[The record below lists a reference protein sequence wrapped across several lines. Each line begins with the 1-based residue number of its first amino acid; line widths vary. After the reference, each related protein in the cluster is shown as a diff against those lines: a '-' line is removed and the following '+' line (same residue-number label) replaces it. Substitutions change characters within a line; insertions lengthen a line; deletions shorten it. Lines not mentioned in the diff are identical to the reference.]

1 MEIRQL
7 KYFVKIV
14 ELGSLT
20 RAAEVLFI
28 AQPALSQQMASLERD
43 LGVKLL
49 GRSVRGVTM
58 TEAGEAFYKQANII
72 LKQVDMARHV
82 VLAAHEQPSG
92 SVSVGLPSSIA
103 NVLAVPLVRNVRTRF
118 PNVLLEFHESPSFYL
133 DELVM
138 NGRIDIGLLF
148 GSSRTKGLKF
158 RKLLTENL
166 YLVGAAGSFRN
177 DSPVPLAE
185 LIGYPLLV
193 PSRPNSIRLQ
203 LDHAFAQAGLKY
215 TPSAEINSTPVVKR
229 LVEDGL
235 GFTVIPWC
243 AADAEM
249 AAGRLQGRKVVEP
262 EVCREVSICYSD
274 KMPMSFAAEA
284 VCELMVDTV
293 SGLVEGGR
301 WRGVRIGQ
309 AAVQ

>member
-103 NVLAVPLVRNVRTRF
+103 NVLAVPLVRNVRTQF

-148 GSSRTKGLKF
+148 GSNRSKGLKF

-166 YLVGAAGSFRN
+166 YLVGTAGSFK
-177 DSPVPLAE
+177 DDKPVALAH
-185 LIGYPLLV
+185 LADYPLLV

-203 LDHAFAQAGLKY
+203 LDQAFAQVGLKY
-215 TPSAEINSTPVVKR
+215 TPNAEINSTPVLKR
-229 LVEDGL
+229 LVEEGL
-235 GFTVIPWC
+235 GFTVFPWC

-249 AAGRLQGRKVVEP
+249 AAGRLQGRQVVDP
-262 EVCREVSICYSD
+262 EVAREVSVCYSD

-284 VCELMVDTV
+284 VCELMISTV
-293 SGLVEGGR
+293 SELVASGR
-301 WRGVRIGQ
+301 WRGVHIDQRIWQ
-309 AAVQ
+309 